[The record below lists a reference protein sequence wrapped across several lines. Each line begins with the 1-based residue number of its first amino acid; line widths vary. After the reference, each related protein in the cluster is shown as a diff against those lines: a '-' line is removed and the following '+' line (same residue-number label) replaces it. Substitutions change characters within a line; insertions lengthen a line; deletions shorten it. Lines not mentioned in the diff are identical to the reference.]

1 MMEAAREG
9 HEEMVALLLFHDADI
24 NAITE
29 ETQETALTLACCGG
43 CYEVAK
49 FLLEAGADA
58 NLGAASTPLME
69 AAQEGHLELV
79 QLLVKAGALV
89 NKFTTTTTSIIN
101 NSSGNNPANNTNST
115 TLTSCESALTLSCEN
130 GHTDVVDF
138 LIKSGGAEFDRA
150 DPEKGYT
157 PLMKACRT
165 GQVCTVTYLLANYA
179 DKIDINRSTLRN
191 EHNALSL
198 ACQNGHLQIAE
209 LLLQH
214 GANPLQPLKDNSN
227 CLIEASKGGHIK
239 IVELLIDWNY
249 TLNISNSSRAAKQQP
264 LIDLNNQQEL
274 TPKMCCHHNPD
285 AANFFDDTSKSANLK
300 NKSINKSN
308 LSKKPKQEVRALMQQ
323 EAEPD
328 IIKQIKK
335 SVSRLDATSDIG
347 LESLVN
353 VLHNFAFGDAQSM
366 EQCPVKPGGN
376 DVNYTSA
383 VKSTLKK
390 LKSVSSHHHCTS
402 LNCHLLDMNADFREL
417 LRENTH
423 EEAAHNDENVTCSC
437 EQQQFNFDNFCS
449 NLNSQPGSSHSSLL
463 HLSLSIGKGK
473 HNESVESSNRCI
485 EFESKL
491 KQELMCDE
499 AKYFDE
505 EDEDEQI
512 KRKENLLHELVK
524 IEKQL
529 ELQKKTAAF
538 GSPATTTTSNNSSNY
553 DHISMINKYLI
564 KKCQFD
570 LNRLYKSKLKQL
582 QQRPAADEPPTLDK
596 ANKLAP
602 QKTKTSFS
610 NVTSAGA
617 AAAVSKN
624 AKKRFI
630 SSSSSS
636 SSSSSFSSSKN
647 SFSAVNHGLSPP
659 SAKPYQNLDFK
670 QLIAA
675 QQDETQQAA
684 NQSMQTQSISNSLV
698 EFKMFSNTNQE
709 AVVANKSSPLQPIQT
724 LIGGGGM
731 GRPEMP
737 TLPVS
742 LSDIQ
747 TTLYFKPSAAT
758 TQATNPVV
766 SFL

>member
-1 MMEAAREG
+1 M
-9 HEEMVALLLFHDADI
+9 
-24 NAITE
+24 
-29 ETQETALTLACCGG
+29 Q
-43 CYEVAK
+43 
-49 FLLEAGADA
+49 
-58 NLGAASTPLME
+58 
-69 AAQEGHLELV
+69 
-79 QLLVKAGALV
+79 
-89 NKFTTTTTSIIN
+89 
-101 NSSGNNPANNTNST
+101 
-115 TLTSCESALTLSCEN
+115 
-130 GHTDVVDF
+130 
-138 LIKSGGAEFDRA
+138 
-150 DPEKGYT
+150 
-157 PLMKACRT
+157 
-165 GQVCTVTYLLANYA
+165 
-179 DKIDINRSTLRN
+179 
-191 EHNALSL
+191 
-198 ACQNGHLQIAE
+198 
-209 LLLQH
+209 
-214 GANPLQPLKDNSN
+214 
-227 CLIEASKGGHIK
+227 
-239 IVELLIDWNY
+239 
-249 TLNISNSSRAAKQQP
+249 
-264 LIDLNNQQEL
+264 
-274 TPKMCCHHNPD
+274 
-285 AANFFDDTSKSANLK
+285 
-300 NKSINKSN
+300 
-308 LSKKPKQEVRALMQQ
+308 QQ

-353 VLHNFAFGDAQSM
+353 VLHNFAFGDAHQS
-366 EQCPVKPGGN
+366 EQTPVKLSGN
-376 DVNYTSA
+376 DTNHTSA
-383 VKSTLKK
+383 VKTTLKK

-417 LRENTH
+417 LRENHH
-423 EEAAHNDENVTCSC
+423 EEAAGHNDDLTCSC

-449 NLNSQPGSSHSSLL
+449 NLSSQPGSNHSSLL

-499 AKYFDE
+499 GKYFDE

-538 GSPATTTTSNNSSNY
+538 GSPASSNNSSNY

-582 QQRPAADEPPTLDK
+582 QQRPGTDEPPTVDK
-596 ANKLAP
+596 ANKQAA
-602 QKTKTSFS
+602 QKSKTTFS
-610 NVTSAGA
+610 NVAGA
-617 AAAVSKN
+617 TAANAVSKN

-647 SFSAVNHGLSPP
+647 SFSTVNHGLSPP
-659 SAKPYQNLDFK
+659 AKPYQNLDFK

-675 QQDETQQAA
+675 QQDEAQAA
-684 NQSMQTQSISNSLV
+684 SNISMQTQSISNSLV

-709 AVVANKSSPLQPIQT
+709 VVANKSSPLAASQT

-731 GRPEMP
+731 ARPDMP
-737 TLPVS
+737 PLPVS

-758 TQATNPVV
+758 TQATNSV
-766 SFL
+766 SFSL